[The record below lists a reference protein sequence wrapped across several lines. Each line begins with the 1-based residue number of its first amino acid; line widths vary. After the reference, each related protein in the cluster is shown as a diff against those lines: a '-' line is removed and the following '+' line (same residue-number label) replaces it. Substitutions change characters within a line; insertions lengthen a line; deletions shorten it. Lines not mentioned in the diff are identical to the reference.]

1 MNYHYGPIVKHLS
14 NVAIHGTHRN
24 FFHVINAPAYH
35 FGSSC
40 ISTPYTNCSRKDQW
54 DLKMCTH
61 IKLLLMKKYLFPLWR
76 IDIVVMYIL
85 VRPLFLFQLYICI
98 SNYFVI
104 ILSNNASRTEYQTQ
118 VMFYFSIDFVFQF
131 IQKT

>member
-1 MNYHYGPIVKHLS
+1 
-14 NVAIHGTHRN
+14 
-24 FFHVINAPAYH
+24 
-35 FGSSC
+35 
-40 ISTPYTNCSRKDQW
+40 
-54 DLKMCTH
+54 MCTH

-104 ILSNNASRTEYQTQ
+104 ILSQQRPWEASRWLMHY
-118 VMFYFSIDFVFQF
+118 VFIYFQF
-131 IQKT
+131 